1 MTERSKPFI
10 FLVIAICAVSC
21 SAILIRLT
29 HTSPLVIA
37 FYRQLFSA
45 LMLLPFVRA
54 KSGAEIPRKDYWLL
68 ILSGL
73 FLALHFGTWIT
84 GLSYTSVAHAT
95 LFVDL
100 QPVWAA
106 ILGAIFLREHLNRIE
121 IFAVCIVT
129 FGGILTVVPQ
139 RGIGNATLT
148 GDLLALSGGIAGAAY
163 FLIGRGVRARI
174 SWLRYVFCV
183 YSFSAVWLLLFC
195 LCLYRSFPLPAERD
209 LIWIVLMALVPSL
222 VGHGLFNLAIRKL
235 KAYVVNAAFFGEP
248 VLATI
253 LAYFLFAE
261 SPDRYFYAGAAIIF
275 AGLFLLFRSQKE
287 G

>member
-1 MTERSKPFI
+1 MTERDKSFVY
-10 FLVIAICAVSC
+10 LVVAICAVSC
-21 SAILIRLT
+21 SSIFIRLT

-54 KSGAEIPRKDYWLL
+54 DSEAQFYGRSTWLLL

-73 FLALHFGTWIT
+73 FLALHFATWIT
-84 GLSYTSVAHAT
+84 GLSYTSVARAT

-106 ILGAIFLREHLNRIE
+106 ILGAIFLRERLKQVE

-129 FGGILTVVPQ
+129 LGGILSIVPRWGQ
-139 RGIGNATLT
+139 GNTT
-148 GDLLALSGGIAGAAY
+148 FSGDLLALLGGIAGAGY
-163 FLIGRGVRARI
+163 FLIGRGVRSRI
-174 SWLRYVFCV
+174 SWLHYMYSV
-183 YSFSAVWLLLFC
+183 YYISAIWLLVFY
-195 LCLYRSFPLPAERD
+195 LCIYRTIPLPAERD

-248 VLATI
+248 VLAAV
-253 LAYFLFAE
+253 LAYFLFGE
-261 SPDRYFYAGAAIIF
+261 SPDRYFYPGAAIIF
-275 AGLFLLFRSQKE
+275 AGLFLLFSCQKE
-287 G
+287 

>member
-1 MTERSKPFI
+1 MTERRKPFLYL
-10 FLVIAICAVSC
+10 FIAILAVSC
-21 SAILIRLT
+21 SAVLIRLT

-37 FYRQLFSA
+37 FYRQVFSA

-54 KSGAEIPRKDYWLL
+54 ESDQTTSRKDYWLL

-84 GLSYTSVAHAT
+84 GLSYTSIARAT

-106 ILGAIFLREHLNRIE
+106 ILGAIFLRERLNRIE
-121 IFAVCIVT
+121 IFAVCVVT
-129 FGGILTVVPQ
+129 LGGILTIVP
-139 RGIGNATLT
+139 RWGSGTNTTT
-148 GDLLALSGGIAGAAY
+148 GDVLALCGGVTGAGY
-163 FLIGRGVRARI
+163 FLIGRGVRSRI
-174 SWLRYVFCV
+174 SWLRYMFSV
-183 YSFSAVWLLLFC
+183 YSISAVWLLLFC
-195 LCLYRSFPLPAERD
+195 LCMYRTFPLPAEHD

-235 KAYVVNAAFFGEP
+235 KAFIVNAVFFGEP

-253 LAYFLFAE
+253 FAYLFFGE
-261 SPDRYFYAGAAIIF
+261 SPDRYFYFGAVVIF
-275 AGLFLLFRSQKE
+275 AGLFLLFRSQTE
-287 G
+287 